1 MYATTINLFTL
12 AMLQLR
18 THKRKTMGDKTLYI
32 NIPQQ
37 HDRYIISEIYFTT
50 HRQLYNT
57 S

>member
-37 HDRYIISEIYFTT
+37 HLSHSCGAYALV
-50 HRQLYNT
+50 HVGM
-57 S
+57 

>member
-37 HDRYIISEIYFTT
+37 LVHVACNREKIAEAFT
-50 HRQLYNT
+50 HKN
-57 S
+57 